1 MDWEAIGAIGEII
14 GAIAVLLT
22 IVYLADQIKQN
33 TKAVKAATQQ
43 AISDATTEVWRNAC
57 IDIDRT
63 EKFYEISE
71 KDKRSKAEQCY
82 YI

>member
-14 GAIAVLLT
+14 GAVAVLLT

-33 TKAVKAATQQ
+33 TKAATLQ
-43 AISDATTEVWRNAC
+43 AISDATTEVWRNLC

-63 EKFYEISE
+63 EKFP
-71 KDKRSKAEQCY
+71 KRIIGVKQSSP
-82 YI
+82 II